1 MRNKIRKK
9 ILSLLL
15 AGILAAGLCGCGQ
28 EAETQKTR
36 VAMIVKST
44 ESAFWKS
51 VFAGAGAA
59 ATEYNINVSFDGPAA
74 EEDYETQN
82 EMVRR
87 AMDDGVDV
95 IIFSAVDYNANA
107 EIIDQAAQRG
117 IKIIVIDSDVNSSQV
132 SCRIGTNNLQAG
144 IKAAEAALATDDEEL
159 YIGIVNYDVNSANG
173 QQRELGFRQTVE
185 QDPRVKNITTI
196 NVLSTTEDAR
206 AGAKEMLLSDSR
218 INVVVTFNEW
228 TSLGVGWAI
237 RDLNRADRIQVVAFD
252 SNVVSVGMLETGE
265 VDALIV
271 QNPYAMGYLGVE
283 TAANL
288 MNGQTG
294 GPSVVDTATTIVTRE
309 NMYEYNAAMDAGIP
323 VIYTAV
329 TDPVAAELASEDGTP
344 AGEVTGTSDKLP
356 VEEQLKMI
364 REMLPQAKTIGI
376 MYTTSEANSVSA
388 IKEYEDLVG
397 KYDFELVTKGI
408 TTTADVSLAA
418 DDLLSK
424 VDCITNLTDNTVV
437 ASLPTI
443 LEKANDKKIPVFG
456 SEIEQVKIG

>member
-159 YIGIVNYDVNSANG
+159 YIGIVNYDVNSNG

-309 NMYEYNAAMDAGIP
+309 NMYEPESQKI
-323 VIYTAV
+323 
-329 TDPVAAELASEDGTP
+329 LFSF
-344 AGEVTGTSDKLP
+344 
-356 VEEQLKMI
+356 EE
-364 REMLPQAKTIGI
+364 EG
-376 MYTTSEANSVSA
+376 Y
-388 IKEYEDLVG
+388 
-397 KYDFELVTKGI
+397 
-408 TTTADVSLAA
+408 
-418 DDLLSK
+418 
-424 VDCITNLTDNTVV
+424 
-437 ASLPTI
+437 
-443 LEKANDKKIPVFG
+443 
-456 SEIEQVKIG
+456 

>member
-1 MRNKIRKK
+1 MRNNIRKK

-15 AGILAAGLCGCGQ
+15 VGILAAGLCGCGQ

-206 AGAKEMLLSDSR
+206 AGAKEML
-218 INVVVTFNEW
+218 
-228 TSLGVGWAI
+228 
-237 RDLNRADRIQVVAFD
+237 
-252 SNVVSVGMLETGE
+252 
-265 VDALIV
+265 
-271 QNPYAMGYLGVE
+271 
-283 TAANL
+283 
-288 MNGQTG
+288 
-294 GPSVVDTATTIVTRE
+294 
-309 NMYEYNAAMDAGIP
+309 
-323 VIYTAV
+323 
-329 TDPVAAELASEDGTP
+329 
-344 AGEVTGTSDKLP
+344 
-356 VEEQLKMI
+356 
-364 REMLPQAKTIGI
+364 
-376 MYTTSEANSVSA
+376 
-388 IKEYEDLVG
+388 
-397 KYDFELVTKGI
+397 
-408 TTTADVSLAA
+408 
-418 DDLLSK
+418 
-424 VDCITNLTDNTVV
+424 
-437 ASLPTI
+437 
-443 LEKANDKKIPVFG
+443 
-456 SEIEQVKIG
+456 

>member
-1 MRNKIRKK
+1 MGEGMRNKIRKK

-173 QQRELGFRQTVE
+173 QQREFGFRQTVE

-309 NMYEYNAAMDAGIP
+309 NMYEPESQKI
-323 VIYTAV
+323 
-329 TDPVAAELASEDGTP
+329 LFSF
-344 AGEVTGTSDKLP
+344 
-356 VEEQLKMI
+356 EE
-364 REMLPQAKTIGI
+364 EG
-376 MYTTSEANSVSA
+376 Y
-388 IKEYEDLVG
+388 
-397 KYDFELVTKGI
+397 
-408 TTTADVSLAA
+408 
-418 DDLLSK
+418 
-424 VDCITNLTDNTVV
+424 
-437 ASLPTI
+437 
-443 LEKANDKKIPVFG
+443 
-456 SEIEQVKIG
+456 

>member
-1 MRNKIRKK
+1 MRKRKIKK
-9 ILSLLL
+9 ILTLLL
-15 AGILAAGLCGCGQ
+15 MGILLLMSMGGCGKDT
-28 EAETQKTR
+28 ETGKTQ

-51 VFAGAGAA
+51 VFAGARAA
-59 ATEYNINVSFDGPAA
+59 ATEYNLNVTFDGPAS

-82 EMVRR
+82 EMVRQ
-87 AMDDGVDV
+87 AMEDGVDV

-117 IKIIVIDSDVNSSQV
+117 IKIVVIDSDVNSSMV

-144 IKAAEAALATDDEEL
+144 VKAAEAALAVEEL

-185 QDPRVKNITTI
+185 QDPRVKEITTI

-206 AGAKEMLLSDSR
+206 AGAKEMLLTDQR

-237 RDLNRADRIQVVAFD
+237 RDLDRGDRTQVVAFD

-288 MNGQTG
+288 LAGQTG
-294 GPSVVDTATTIVTRE
+294 GSSVIDTATTIVTRE
-309 NMYEYNAAMDAGIP
+309 NMYERESQKI
-323 VIYTAV
+323 
-329 TDPVAAELASEDGTP
+329 LFSF
-344 AGEVTGTSDKLP
+344 
-356 VEEQLKMI
+356 EE
-364 REMLPQAKTIGI
+364 EG
-376 MYTTSEANSVSA
+376 Y
-388 IKEYEDLVG
+388 
-397 KYDFELVTKGI
+397 
-408 TTTADVSLAA
+408 
-418 DDLLSK
+418 
-424 VDCITNLTDNTVV
+424 
-437 ASLPTI
+437 
-443 LEKANDKKIPVFG
+443 
-456 SEIEQVKIG
+456 

>member
-1 MRNKIRKK
+1 MGEGMRNKIRKK

-173 QQRELGFRQTVE
+173 QQRELGLRQTVE

-309 NMYEYNAAMDAGIP
+309 NMYEPESQKI
-323 VIYTAV
+323 
-329 TDPVAAELASEDGTP
+329 LFSF
-344 AGEVTGTSDKLP
+344 
-356 VEEQLKMI
+356 EE
-364 REMLPQAKTIGI
+364 EG
-376 MYTTSEANSVSA
+376 Y
-388 IKEYEDLVG
+388 
-397 KYDFELVTKGI
+397 
-408 TTTADVSLAA
+408 
-418 DDLLSK
+418 
-424 VDCITNLTDNTVV
+424 
-437 ASLPTI
+437 
-443 LEKANDKKIPVFG
+443 
-456 SEIEQVKIG
+456 

>member
-1 MRNKIRKK
+1 MGEGMRNKIRKK

-159 YIGIVNYDVNSANG
+159 YIGIVSYDVNSANG

-309 NMYEYNAAMDAGIP
+309 NMYEPESQKI
-323 VIYTAV
+323 
-329 TDPVAAELASEDGTP
+329 LFSF
-344 AGEVTGTSDKLP
+344 
-356 VEEQLKMI
+356 EE
-364 REMLPQAKTIGI
+364 EG
-376 MYTTSEANSVSA
+376 Y
-388 IKEYEDLVG
+388 
-397 KYDFELVTKGI
+397 
-408 TTTADVSLAA
+408 
-418 DDLLSK
+418 
-424 VDCITNLTDNTVV
+424 
-437 ASLPTI
+437 
-443 LEKANDKKIPVFG
+443 
-456 SEIEQVKIG
+456 